1 MALTGLEMLLRPSD
15 SICFQLIPHIEHAAI
30 KYVFRRYAMA
40 NRVRVLNDMNDWNA
54 RKVSEYLPSR
64 RAQDLSED
72 TAIPDTTLVRVRK
85 VTVEPKE
92 VGERYR
98 ISDRR
103 VSTDLESIVADVVEA
118 IGKAIGDRVEQDLH
132 ATARDTFIG
141 GEFGSSSTTY
151 DLNLML
157 QAATIF
163 RQRARRG
170 QLFHVIHPFQAL
182 PVMEKLIDYTAS
194 NNQQLNFR
202 DNSIAELQANN
213 LTEFN
218 LPTFGNVNLSIAEY
232 LPRRV
237 VSKFALYGTGGTF
250 RLQLGDGYNT
260 AVPNNITAAITVSTT
275 PATLI
280 TNIDAALNALTMTP
294 YYSGS
299 GSWVTTGSDI
309 LDMTI
314 TPPSDFFVDDEQQLR
329 IAVQYD
335 DATKASLDGGDV
347 NIVMQKSGYDL
358 VTTLTGGP
366 VGMDGLEQGIRI
378 WERSATARGLVFL
391 PDALVLDI
399 RQAVR
404 AHFDGNINQGRTVE
418 FAGHMKYASSKWSPE
433 KGLFILTKADSP
445 FATG

>member
-1 MALTGLEMLLRPSD
+1 MALTGLDMLLRPSD
-15 SICFQLIPHIEHAAI
+15 GIGWQLVPHIEHAAI

-64 RAQDLSED
+64 RAQTLSED

-85 VTVEPKE
+85 ATLEPKE

-103 VSTDLESIVADVVEA
+103 VSTDLENIVADVVEA

-132 ATARDTFIG
+132 QEAVNSFVG
-141 GEFGSSSTTY
+141 GELGSSGTTY

-157 QAATIF
+157 QAATLF

-182 PVMEKLIDYTAS
+182 PVMEKLIDYTATS
-194 NNQQLNFR
+194 NQQLQFR
-202 DNSIAELQANN
+202 DNSIAQLQANN

-218 LPTFGNVNLSIAEY
+218 LPTFGNVNLAIAEY
-232 LPRRV
+232 LPRKV
-237 VSKFALYGTGGTF
+237 VSKFALYGTAGTF
-250 RLQLGDGYNT
+250 RLQVGDGYDT
-260 AVPNNITAAITVSTT
+260 ATPFNITAAITATT
-275 PATLI
+275 VAATLL
-280 TNIDAALNALTMTP
+280 TNIQTALNALDMSP
-294 YYSGS
+294 YYSGALT
-299 GSWVTTGSDI
+299 WVVTGSDI

-314 TPPSDFFVDDEQQLR
+314 TPPADMFIDDEQQLR
-329 IAVQYD
+329 IAVQHD

-366 VGMDGLEQGIRI
+366 IGIDGLEQGIRI
-378 WERSATARGLVFL
+378 WERSATARGLIFQ
-391 PDALVLDI
+391 PDAIVLDI

-418 FAGHMKYASSKWSPE
+418 FAGHMKYGTGKWSPE
-433 KGLFILTKADSP
+433 KGMFILTKADSP

>member
-1 MALTGLEMLLRPSD
+1 MALTGLDMLIRPGSN
-15 SICFQLIPHIEHAAI
+15 IGFELIPHIEHAAI

-103 VSTDLESIVADVVEA
+103 VQTDLESIVADVVEA

-132 ATARDTFIG
+132 AAARDSFIG
-141 GEFGSSSTTY
+141 GEFGSSATTY

-157 QAATIF
+157 KAATIF

-170 QLFHVIHPFQAL
+170 QLFHIIHPFQAL

-202 DNSIAELQANN
+202 DNSIAQLQANN

-218 LPTFGNVNLSIAEY
+218 LPTFGNVNLAIAEY

-237 VSKFALYGTGGTF
+237 VTKFALYGTAGTF
-250 RLQLGDGYNT
+250 RLQVGDGYDT
-260 AVPNNITAAITVSTT
+260 ATPFNITAAITASTT

-280 TNIDAALNALTMTP
+280 TNIDAALNALDMSQ

-299 GSWVTTGSDI
+299 GSWLTTGADI

-358 VTTLTGGP
+358 VTTLTGAP
-366 VGMDGLEQGIRI
+366 VGMDGLEQGIRL
-378 WERSATARGLVFL
+378 WERSATARGLVFQ

-418 FAGHMKYASSKWSPE
+418 FAGHMKYAASKWSPE